1 MLEIWWLTQPQKPA
15 TEMLPISQDRVTCG
29 EKSIGAG
36 ERMYRDWEGRRALK
50 NFIVVRWWKENIIY
64 LFSDCT
70 KILDHD
76 FPRFIA
82 NKKDWDTLHIS
93 EDFALVL
100 ASISA
105 DFKRSIN
112 KKTQIWTFVMGW
124 ETKNFKI
131 EFVKSDWIVYY

>member
-1 MLEIWWLTQPQKPA
+1 
-15 TEMLPISQDRVTCG
+15 
-29 EKSIGAG
+29 
-36 ERMYRDWEGRRALK
+36 
-50 NFIVVRWWKENIIY
+50 
-64 LFSDCT
+64 
-70 KILDHD
+70 
-76 FPRFIA
+76 
-82 NKKDWDTLHIS
+82 
-93 EDFALVL
+93 L